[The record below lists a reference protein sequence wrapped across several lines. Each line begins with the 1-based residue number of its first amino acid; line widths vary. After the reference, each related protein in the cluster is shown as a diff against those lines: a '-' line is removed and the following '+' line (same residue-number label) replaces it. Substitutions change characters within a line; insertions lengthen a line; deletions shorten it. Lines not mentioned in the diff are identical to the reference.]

1 MRRLGPLV
9 AILLMM
15 LFGFGVYFSLGSTR
29 SAIVNHPASPPP
41 PPVSAKPAFTLP
53 GTIYV
58 IQSGALY
65 SFRGGSFT
73 QLGQPGGWA
82 QPAASP
88 DGSHLVAVKRAF
100 NVSDLYQIGL
110 DGSVQKQLTRNSAR
124 IVEVNQWAFYPR
136 YSPDGSQLY
145 FSTDRPKD
153 YSYRVDLAV
162 WSMPAAGGASKQWTR
177 PDFYSGGDVQPVPL
191 SSGGLV
197 YTKYTIDDANESV
210 PQVMLAARALDK
222 GVALTQASDHCAQP
236 ALSADG
242 TELAMIC
249 STGPRTAQLVVS
261 SFDGHR
267 VGARDVYVDGTL
279 AASPAWAPDGSGLV
293 YFAPGVDDPGG
304 GFQLWWVGVNVP
316 PKQLTTGLSFDAL
329 SPPVWLR

>member
-1 MRRLGPLV
+1 MKGLGPLV
-9 AILLMM
+9 AALLMVV
-15 LFGFGVYFSLGSTR
+15 FGFGVYYTLGSTR
-29 SAIVNHPASPPP
+29 SSIVTHATSTPS

-58 IQSGALY
+58 IQGGALY
-65 SFRGGSFT
+65 SFRAGAFT

-88 DGSHLVAVKRAF
+88 DASHLVAVKRAF
-100 NVSDLYQIGL
+100 NVSDLYQLGL
-110 DGSVQKQLTRNSAR
+110 DGSVQKQLTHNSAR

-162 WSMPAAGGASKQWTR
+162 WSMPAGGGTAREWTR
-177 PDFYSGGDVQPVPL
+177 PAYYSGGDVQPLPL
-191 SSGGLV
+191 AAGGLL
-197 YTKYTIDDANESV
+197 YTKYTVNDANESV
-210 PQVMLAARALDK
+210 PQVTLAARAFDK
-222 GVALTQASDHCAQP
+222 GLALTQAADHCAQP
-236 ALSADG
+236 ALSPDG
-242 TELAMIC
+242 AQLAMIC
-249 STGPRTAQLVVS
+249 ATGPRTSQLVAA
-261 SFDGHR
+261 SFDGQQL
-267 VGARDVYVDGTL
+267 GARNVLVDRTL

-293 YFAPGVDDPGG
+293 YFAPGADDPGG
-304 GFQLWWVGVNVP
+304 GFQLWWVGLNTP

-329 SPPVWLR
+329 SQPVWIK